1 MGDRKVKKKSIKRK
15 LSDFWESFCD
25 RVKCTLVAI
34 YELWHNPK
42 YLSCF
47 VISFLLFLFVLSF
60 FKDGDS
66 NWQLLWSGLA
76 FDRKLAML
84 GQVCLSILT
93 NFISWS
99 GLVIVLMSLL
109 QALVVMLLVFAW
121 RHRQKES
128 VIDGASTGGIGAIF
142 GFIALG
148 CPSCGVGLLTPILTT
163 IAGAGAMAMAET
175 VSNIFTILALILL
188 FYTVIKLGYINYVTI
203 TAAKA
208 TKNKEE
214 KSHAKSN

>member
-1 MGDRKVKKKSIKRK
+1 MGDRKVKKKSLKRK

-25 RVKCTLVAI
+25 RARYTLVAI

-47 VISFLLFLFVLSF
+47 IISFLAFLFILSF

-66 NWQLLWSGLA
+66 NWQLLWSGLT
-76 FDRKLAML
+76 FERKMAML
-84 GQVCLSILT
+84 GQVCLGILT
-93 NFISWS
+93 NFVSWS
-99 GLVIVLMSLL
+99 GLALIFMSLL
-109 QALVVMLLVFAW
+109 QALVVMLLIFAW
-121 RHRQKES
+121 RQHQRES

-203 TAAKA
+203 SAAKA
-208 TKNKEE
+208 TKKEE
-214 KSHAKSN
+214 KTNAKSN